1 MKGLV
6 LNMNGNVKL
15 EEYKA
20 KLNLVRS
27 NYKKQFAEF
36 MKRRRNYT
44 KLDEGVQE
52 ERDIRQE
59 YQNQIEALSKEY
71 KDVLETAQQ

>member
-1 MKGLV
+1 
-6 LNMNGNVKL
+6 MNGNARF

-27 NYKKQFAEF
+27 NYKEKFSEF

-71 KDVLETAQQ
+71 KDILETAQQ